1 MSAITASLKA
11 RSATGGKAANAWSL
25 AGFWKIGNGCGSG
38 CVPVKWLHPCLSK
51 IYRGSPGHICLDCR
65 AWNRPQLFCLC
76 NDTSLLFSDDQLQD
90 PRLML
95 SSLEQDMLCQVLSN
109 FHNLSSLTLPTIAN
123 SELLEVVAMTMTCL
137 KTLGLSMFFSNK
149 FNHQVN
155 QCCNYLSQWWVEFEL
170 TWNCLQLSFLIK
182 CY

>member
-1 MSAITASLKA
+1 M
-11 RSATGGKAANAWSL
+11 
-25 AGFWKIGNGCGSG
+25 
-38 CVPVKWLHPCLSK
+38 
-51 IYRGSPGHICLDCR
+51 
-65 AWNRPQLFCLC
+65 NRPKIFCLC

-137 KTLGLSMFFSNK
+137 KTLGLSMFLPNN
-149 FNHQVN
+149 FNHQI
-155 QCCNYLSQWWVEFEL
+155 Y
-170 TWNCLQLSFLIK
+170 QLK
-182 CY
+182 D